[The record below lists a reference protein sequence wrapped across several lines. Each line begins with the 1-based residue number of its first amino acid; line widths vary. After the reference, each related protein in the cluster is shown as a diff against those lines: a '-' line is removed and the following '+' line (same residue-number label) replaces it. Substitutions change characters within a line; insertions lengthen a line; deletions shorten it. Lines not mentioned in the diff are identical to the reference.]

1 MKRKKTQKQKLKEKA
16 DQIFSE
22 YIRLKYSDWRGYCEC
37 YTCGKTAHYKDGMQN
52 GHFISRSSSTLRYSE
67 DNCRT
72 QCYACNCIK
81 NGNYIVYTLKMIEE
95 VGIEKVEELREL
107 GKELHQF
114 TEKELQEIVDK
125 YMQKIKDL

>member
-1 MKRKKTQKQKLKEKA
+1 
-16 DQIFSE
+16 
-22 YIRLKYSDWRGYCEC
+22 
-37 YTCGKTAHYKDGMQN
+37 
-52 GHFISRSSSTLRYSE
+52 
-67 DNCRT
+67 
-72 QCYACNCIK
+72 
-81 NGNYIVYTLKMIEE
+81 MIEE